1 MKGWDVVN
9 EIKVLLA
16 NNCSVS
22 GVARKLG
29 IDRKTVR
36 KYRDMEMDQ
45 IAEYRRARRRRKRGL
60 SSYAK
65 WIEERVEAMA
75 EDGVINAQSIYE
87 QLKPLGFQGSARSVR
102 RFVRGYRK
110 KHTKKRIY
118 EPFETEAGHQAMV
131 DFGEKRRV
139 RIGQAR
145 SRVYFAAMILS
156 YSRKKYTEWYDRPV
170 DTQEFIRFHQRA
182 FQNLGG
188 IPAEVVYDQ
197 TKLAVLSELY
207 GEVEFN
213 QSFYSYAT
221 WCGFKPYIC
230 NKFDPETKGK
240 VESAVRY
247 IKRGFLPGRR
257 FESLTDLEQQWRS
270 WLENVGDA
278 KVHETTGRPPLELWE
293 EEKPHLQP
301 LTKERFEPQAAYRTQ
316 QVYRDGFVKV
326 LGNRYS
332 VPSSHHGQLVK
343 VRVTEE
349 HVEVRTLDEEHLHS
363 HGRAAGRGKRIK
375 ENEHYAKQYSVPT
388 QELTQRVFD
397 IFESREFEQQLKK
410 KSNTLWSFGRRKSRI
425 CSL

>member
-110 KHTKKRIY
+110 KHTKRRIY

-188 IPAEVVYDQ
+188 IPGEVVYDQ

-240 VESAVRY
+240 IESAVRY

-316 QVYRDGFVKV
+316 QVYPGRLRQG
-326 LGNRYS
+326 LGQPLQRAFQ
-332 VPSSHHGQLVK
+332 PSRPARQSPRHRRARGGPDARRGASAQPWARRRQGKADQGERALRQAIHGTHPGADPAG
-343 VRVTEE
+343 VR
-349 HVEVRTLDEEHLHS
+349 HL
-363 HGRAAGRGKRIK
+363 
-375 ENEHYAKQYSVPT
+375 
-388 QELTQRVFD
+388 
-397 IFESREFEQQLKK
+397 
-410 KSNTLWSFGRRKSRI
+410 
-425 CSL
+425 

>member
-1 MKGWDVVN
+1 MAPFAAGVPGTITDTSGPAGAGLCVPECSAKN
-9 EIKVLLA
+9 S
-16 NNCSVS
+16 SVS
-22 GVARKLG
+22 AAARKLG

-60 SSYAK
+60 SSCAK

-75 EDGVINAQSIYE
+75 EDGVINAQAIYE

-102 RFVRGYRK
+102 RFVQAYRK

-145 SRVYFAAMILS
+145 SRVHFATMILS

-188 IPAEVVYDQ
+188 IPGEVVYDQ

-221 WCGFKPYIC
+221 WCVTRIRS
-230 NKFDPETKGK
+230 T
-240 VESAVRY
+240 
-247 IKRGFLPGRR
+247 LPKALR
-257 FESLTDLEQQWRS
+257 SLYC
-270 WLENVGDA
+270 VG
-278 KVHETTGRPPLELWE
+278 
-293 EEKPHLQP
+293 
-301 LTKERFEPQAAYRTQ
+301 
-316 QVYRDGFVKV
+316 V
-326 LGNRYS
+326 LGL
-332 VPSSHHGQLVK
+332 LVRNGSMTITLP
-343 VRVTEE
+343 VALVMRV
-349 HVEVRTLDEEHLHS
+349 VE
-363 HGRAAGRGKRIK
+363 
-375 ENEHYAKQYSVPT
+375 
-388 QELTQRVFD
+388 
-397 IFESREFEQQLKK
+397 
-410 KSNTLWSFGRRKSRI
+410 
-425 CSL
+425 